1 MSAGT
6 IAFAAGIYVLLQCR
20 VLPPPWLVLVVLLI
34 SLLVWRNIRGRI
46 LSCFCLGFVWAY
58 IYSGFTLSNDLPVAL
73 EQQPIIVEGVVASVP
88 EHYPRHSRFQF
99 MIERHISASGEQ
111 LALPLMTRL
120 SWYRPPLMIRP
131 GQRWQFEVKLKRPYG
146 FMNPGGFDYELWLL
160 RKGIR
165 ATGYV
170 RQHHDAAPV
179 QDTVAYPLTRLRAR
193 LADAILQQV
202 ESSHQGLVLALA
214 LGERYRLS
222 PAVRARLNDTGTS
235 HLIAISGLHL
245 GLVAMLA
252 WFVCRYL
259 WRQSQYL
266 TGLLPATLA
275 AAVAAFC
282 AAAFYALLAG
292 FSLPTQRAL
301 VMLAVILMVKLAHRP
316 MKTSNILSIAACAI
330 LILDPFALLAA
341 DFWLSFL
348 AVGIIFY
355 VSRHRH
361 DLITRNW
368 LNLLKIQ
375 LCLSIA
381 LIPVLLFWFHQ
392 FPMYSLPANVFA
404 VPLIGLLVVPL
415 CLLAVT
421 LTLIVPGISLLLFNC
436 IAFLFELFWSLLGW
450 LAQLPVMT
458 VPIPSSSLL
467 TTLLALAGVCLLL
480 LPRGLPVRL
489 LAPVWLLPLLL
500 PAVERPAR
508 QAFSFTLL
516 DVGQGLASVVQ
527 TASHTLVFDAGAEF
541 SPRFNIGDAVVLPY
555 LKQQGIKR
563 LDTLLISHGDNDHSG
578 GAAAIL
584 SKIETARILSSM
596 PELFP
601 MHHAEP
607 CLRGQHWNW
616 DGVNFTI
623 LHPGDETMND
633 NNRSCVLK
641 IESVNGSLL
650 LTGDIERRAENALLQ
665 TDSSLLRADV
675 LVVPHH
681 GSRTS
686 SSAEFIEAV
695 SPSLALF
702 AAGYRNRYGFPK
714 QDIIARY
721 ESRGIE
727 IRTSYVSGGMTLFF
741 HESGL
746 RLNESRNERSYFWHS
761 QHIINN

>member
-1 MSAGT
+1 MLTGT
-6 IAFAAGIYVLLQCR
+6 LAFAAGIYALLQCK
-20 VLPPPWLVLVVLLI
+20 VLPSLWLILPFLLI
-34 SLLVWRNIRGRI
+34 SLPFWRNIYSRI
-46 LSCFCLGFVWAY
+46 LFCFCLGFAWAC

-88 EHYPRHSRFQF
+88 EHYARHSRFQF
-99 MIERHISASGEQ
+99 MIERRINANGEQ

-120 SWYRPPLMIRP
+120 NWYQPPLVIQP
-131 GQRWQFEVKLKRPYG
+131 GQRWRLELKLKRPYG

-170 RQHHDAAPV
+170 RQHQDAVLVKEA
-179 QDTVAYPLTRLRAR
+179 VAYPLTRLRSR
-193 LADAILQQV
+193 LANAILQQV
-202 ESSHQGLVLALA
+202 EPSHQGLVLALA

-222 PAVRARLNDTGTS
+222 SDVRARLNDTGTS

-245 GLVAMLA
+245 GLIATLV
-252 WFVCRYL
+252 WFVCCYL

-275 AAVAAFC
+275 ASVLAF
-282 AAAFYALLAG
+282 AAATFYALLAG

-301 VMLAVILMVKLAHRP
+301 IMLAVILMVKLIHRP
-316 MKTSNILSIAACAI
+316 MKTANILSIAACII

-361 DLITRNW
+361 DLITRSW

-381 LIPVLLFWFHQ
+381 LIPALLFWFNQ
-392 FPMYSLPANVFA
+392 FPLYSLLANLFA
-404 VPLIGLLVVPL
+404 IPLIGLLVVPL
-415 CLLAVT
+415 CLLAVV
-421 LTLIVPGISLLLFNC
+421 LTLIVPDISLLLFKYT
-436 IAFLFELFWSLLGW
+436 ASLLELFWSLLGW
-450 LAQLPVMT
+450 LAQLPAIT

-467 TTLLALAGVCLLL
+467 MTLLALVGICLLL
-480 LPRGLPVRL
+480 LPRGLPARL
-489 LAPVWLLPLLL
+489 LALVWLLPLLL
-500 PAVERPAR
+500 PVVERPTR
-508 QAFSFTLL
+508 QAFSLTLL

-563 LDTLLISHGDNDHSG
+563 LDTLLISHGDNDHIG

-584 SKIETARILSSM
+584 KKIETAKILSSV
-596 PELFP
+596 PESFP
-601 MHHAEP
+601 MYHAEP

-616 DGVNFTI
+616 DGVDFTI
-623 LHPGDETMND
+623 LHPGDEAMND

-650 LTGDIERRAENALLQ
+650 LTGDIERQAENLLLK
-665 TDSSLLRADV
+665 TDLSLLRADV

-695 SPSLALF
+695 SPSIALF
-702 AAGYRNRYGFPK
+702 AAGYRNRFGFPK

-727 IRTSYVSGGMTLFF
+727 TRTSYVSGGITLFF

-746 RLNESRNERSYFWHS
+746 RLNESRNEQSHFWHS
-761 QHIINN
+761 QHIIQ